1 MDCFYYLMVS
11 DRLVL
16 SLSALTVDWWMGVGD
31 EGHEGAGV
39 EGYGGWFIGAEGRV
53 FTESWLCGTGE

>member
-1 MDCFYYLMVS
+1 MADCCYLMFS

-16 SLSALTVDWWMGVGD
+16 SLSALTVDWWTGVGD

-39 EGYGGWFIGAEGRV
+39 EGYGGGFTEGRV
-53 FTESWLCGTGE
+53 FTES